1 MSCYLRL
8 WRFPTAGRIPAAS
21 GNFKNLNQS
30 QKNKKEN
37 IPKREF
43 KKRRTRNVRHTA
55 KWPSRATWQSA
66 QFINKLFEN
75 LKKKSFADFW
85 RVRNKIQ
92 IKNSRQSEG
101 IFLTQFAAQK
111 KNERES
117 RVTKVGF
124 TRFPLAPHIQ
134 MSNQS
139 PQSVEF
145 QKEDPQQM
153 SCCRAGNSLG
163 LSTPDRLPTEISG
176 ECVAIGCDD
185 TPPLASVEMKNDTTQ
200 NERSTFTQ
208 LTSQGGSTFREW
220 GGSLTAGRRGG
231 SDDSAAARSTH
242 SRHTDIPFIFKM

>member
-1 MSCYLRL
+1 M
-8 WRFPTAGRIPAAS
+8 
-21 GNFKNLNQS
+21 
-30 QKNKKEN
+30 
-37 IPKREF
+37 
-43 KKRRTRNVRHTA
+43 
-55 KWPSRATWQSA
+55 
-66 QFINKLFEN
+66 
-75 LKKKSFADFW
+75 
-85 RVRNKIQ
+85 
-92 IKNSRQSEG
+92 
-101 IFLTQFAAQK
+101 
-111 KNERES
+111 
-117 RVTKVGF
+117 TKVGF

-242 SRHTDIPFIFKM
+242 SRHTDIRLNPMSSSLHFQNVNQNAIGSSDSLVPFLFTAG